1 MTHPQNPISEPETVS
16 GPGAGSARK
25 ARRLAV
31 VGAAALLVA
40 AGGATAA
47 YATSNGGSESG
58 YATVI
63 TSTEGTPSETGTP
76 VEVAP
81 PAGPEGDQPSSWQ
94 DCPEKQGGTGDH
106 GGPATPE
113 SEAAS
118 PAPDSSTL

>member
-1 MTHPQNPISEPETVS
+1 MTHPQNPISEPETVT

-47 YATSNGGSESG
+47 YASGSGSESG

-63 TSTEGTPSETGTP
+63 SSTESSQSGTPIE
-76 VEVAP
+76 VEP
-81 PAGPEGDQPSSWQ
+81 PAGPGSDQPSGWQ
-94 DCPEKQGGTGDH
+94 DCPEKQGGSGEQ
-106 GGPATPE
+106 GGSATPE

-118 PAPDSSTL
+118 PAPDTSTL